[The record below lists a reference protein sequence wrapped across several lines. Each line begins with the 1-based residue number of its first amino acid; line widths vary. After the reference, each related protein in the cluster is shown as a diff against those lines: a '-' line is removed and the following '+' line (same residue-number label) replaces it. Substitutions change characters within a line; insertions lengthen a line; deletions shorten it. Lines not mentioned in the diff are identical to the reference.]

1 MALGCVRYRVGK
13 SKREAVV
20 TEGKLSPSRESDFLS
35 TSSNNDANE
44 PLQNARLVWFS
55 ESQEKGG
62 NQRRIDG
69 DVRSCGPVVVES
81 EVIGAGVIRS
91 MVVEPRDRRQVPFRH
106 RVTWVGQQ
114 NGL

>member
-1 MALGCVRYRVGK
+1 MRGWCGYPN
-13 SKREAVV
+13 SK
-20 TEGKLSPSRESDFLS
+20 KD
-35 TSSNNDANE
+35 
-44 PLQNARLVWFS
+44 
-55 ESQEKGG
+55 GG
-62 NQRRIDG
+62 VQRRMYG
-69 DVRSCGPVVVES
+69 DVRSCGAVVVES